1 MYSFICL
8 AAHTDRE
15 ETKSSTI
22 KMTVLI
28 IRTYFTG
35 PYLVPIASIMI
46 VSYFVLLIVILP
58 SVGYVLSN
66 IVRGSIMDQIYNLSV
81 TTRDWMRDFVDKL
94 TLKYDKKEIRN
105 LISITAKNIY
115 VTVDQFSNTLAD
127 YASDSES

>member
-15 ETKSSTI
+15 ESKSSTI

-94 TLKYDKKEIRN
+94 TLKNDKKEIRN
-105 LISITAKNIY
+105 LISITAKI
-115 VTVDQFSNTLAD
+115 FM
-127 YASDSES
+127 